1 MIYSTIF
8 KDLGGKIAGI
18 QLEGHSPTD
27 LGSKGENLL
36 CAGVSTLV
44 QSAHSFLASQG
55 SLESETKR
63 DGYLSFL
70 VKPDKRDGFQ
80 NLLSMVEFGLKS
92 LEHSHASAISIHD
105 ELIKG

>member
-18 QLEGHSPTD
+18 QLEGHSPTN

-44 QSAHSFLASQG
+44 QSAHSYLASQG
-55 SLESETKR
+55 SLEREEKR
-63 DGYLSFL
+63 DGYLQFF
-70 VKPDKRDGFQ
+70 VKQ
-80 NLLSMVEFGLKS
+80 NQKEVYQSLLAMVEFGLKS
-92 LEHSHASAISIHD
+92 LEHSHSHAISVHN
-105 ELIKG
+105 ELIKR